1 MLEVLSLSPK
11 VNLVV
16 MSYLASL
23 LVSND
28 DFLLQCL
35 IKWCSSVII
44 KNRVTF
50 VTFLHQLYSSTLC
63 FITARSSSAL
73 SRGPSTDR
81 QRGLLQKRPS
91 IICSQLVLMPLIGAF
106 ERCYRS
112 NHTSSAV
119 HH

>member
-35 IKWCSSVII
+35 IK
-44 KNRVTF
+44 
-50 VTFLHQLYSSTLC
+50 
-63 FITARSSSAL
+63 
-73 SRGPSTDR
+73 
-81 QRGLLQKRPS
+81 
-91 IICSQLVLMPLIGAF
+91 
-106 ERCYRS
+106 
-112 NHTSSAV
+112 
-119 HH
+119 